1 MTMKKKLSIKE
12 LIEENNSLREE
23 NEHIKRK
30 ISMSNAA
37 FLNIVGKSL
46 DGIFIVDVNKMVL
59 YTNYAAIKLFDRN
72 ISDLLGEPL
81 KLDIDLD
88 EFFSNSE
95 MVEETF
101 IEKSDKSKAIVEVSA
116 WQTEWN
122 NNRAYVISF
131 RDITERKKSEELFE
145 YMSQHDYL
153 TDLPNRLLFEKHLA
167 IAIDSAEYKNQHMAL
182 LYIDIDD
189 FKMVNDT
196 LGHDIGDL
204 LLQQV
209 SNILKNITRSGDTV
223 CRLGGDEFAVILSEL
238 NDPDYPSSF
247 AESILKKFRE
257 IFCFSGQEIYANVSI
272 GIAIYPIS
280 GQTSLDIVKNA
291 DSAMYSA
298 KRLGKNQY
306 CCYKEGLNEY
316 SEINLQI
323 ASGLRSGIKNKEFF
337 LEYQPIIDIN
347 TTKCC
352 GIEALLRWKNPS
364 LGLVPPDKFIP
375 FAERSGI
382 MPYLSQFIISQAI
395 QDYSSLNSEQIS
407 FISLNMSANE
417 LNRDGTAIL
426 IDKELKQNKLPPEHL
441 ILELTE
447 TVVMLQPKVAIKK
460 LNTLSD
466 MGVKIAVD
474 DFGTGYSCLAYLK
487 DLPLYILKIDRS
499 FINDIGKDDNDEIII
514 KSTIQLAHN
523 LNFKVVAE
531 GVETKEQ
538 LDFLKEHHCDYI
550 QGFYYSKSLSLQC
563 LQDYISKE
571 K

>member
-1 MTMKKKLSIKE
+1 MKKKLSIKE